1 MDKYNVYQDMS
12 RRTGGEIYLGIVGPV
27 RTGKSTFIK
36 RFMELV
42 VIPEMADD
50 NEKVRTIDELPQSAD
65 GKTIMTTEPKFIPK
79 EAAVIH
85 FSNQETGKIRL
96 IDCVGYLVPEAVG
109 AIEEEKERM
118 VKTPWSE
125 EEIPFSKA
133 AEIGTSKVIREHSN
147 LGLIITTD
155 GSFGDIPAVNFE
167 EALQKTVMEC
177 EKAGKPFLIL
187 VNTSRLDSQE
197 TIQFTKRLEAQY
209 GKTVMAVNCKTMD
222 REDVF
227 RIMEQLLAD
236 FPITRL
242 NFLLPKWVEFLQP
255 DNWLKQDLIEKCRN
269 VIQKVHTMKDIQD
282 DSIQMQAP
290 YIKDVYIRDKQ
301 LENGVVNL
309 SVDFEDRYYY
319 EILSEMVGTNIE
331 GEYDLI
337 SLLKELSG
345 MRNNYE
351 SLAVACNQVRGKGY
365 GIVPPEEKEIQIADP
380 ELIRHGNKY
389 GVKIK
394 ASCPSM
400 HIIQANIETEIA
412 PIVGSEEQAKDLIDY
427 ISQNA
432 KENPDGI
439 FDTNI
444 FGKTIR
450 QLVDEG
456 IHSKV
461 NRLTEESQVKLQDTI
476 QKVVN
481 DSNGGLVCIII

>member
-1 MDKYNVYQDMS
+1 
-12 RRTGGEIYLGIVGPV
+12 
-27 RTGKSTFIK
+27 
-36 RFMELV
+36 
-42 VIPEMADD
+42 
-50 NEKVRTIDELPQSAD
+50 
-65 GKTIMTTEPKFIPK
+65 
-79 EAAVIH
+79 
-85 FSNQETGKIRL
+85 
-96 IDCVGYLVPEAVG
+96 
-109 AIEEEKERM
+109 
-118 VKTPWSE
+118 
-125 EEIPFSKA
+125 
-133 AEIGTSKVIREHSN
+133 
-147 LGLIITTD
+147 
-155 GSFGDIPAVNFE
+155 
-167 EALQKTVMEC
+167 
-177 EKAGKPFLIL
+177 
-187 VNTSRLDSQE
+187 
-197 TIQFTKRLEAQY
+197 
-209 GKTVMAVNCKTMD
+209 
-222 REDVF
+222 
-227 RIMEQLLAD
+227 
-236 FPITRL
+236 
-242 NFLLPKWVEFLQP
+242 
-255 DNWLKQDLIEKCRN
+255 
-269 VIQKVHTMKDIQD
+269 MKDIQD

-481 DSNGGLVCIII
+481 DSNGGLVCIIIVSV